1 LFIFNS
7 AILILFL
14 GIVMISSTVAF
25 SSSEAILPEN
35 LPDVS
40 QASSHVRIIEGEN
53 IVAYA
58 RPLYTSLDD
67 PSNHVVSNAPYDGV
81 ARLILTRTDGT
92 FGCSGTLANDHLHV
106 FTAAHCV
113 SDNNGNY
120 VLKSGSATFEGLS
133 QSITIAI
140 DADPSKSKNHPDY
153 NGDYIKGNDIAILK
167 LVSAPS
173 GVPGIQ
179 HATSGSEVANVVYK
193 KGYGLSGF
201 FSSGTDSSNYPF
213 GTKRVGQN
221 IYDDFAD
228 TMYNALGYTAGI
240 NYIPGAIYQY
250 DSDDGTSSH
259 DAFGFFFGKSETGLS
274 NNEILS
280 APGDSGGPTFD
291 ADGKLI
297 GITSY
302 GITLQYTNHQTSDCT
317 KTFGGPRLDS
327 SCGEFAADTR
337 VSQYSSFIDSVL
349 TSVPDTNP
357 PVISAINVDTL
368 SNSAT
373 INWTTDE
380 PATSVVNYGLDNSYG
395 TSVSDSTL
403 VTSHT
408 IHLFN
413 LSPLTTYHFQL
424 TSVDDFSNSAS
435 SSDLTFKTNGLTNT
449 VSVNSITYSASGGK
463 TNDRNLTISVHLI
476 DNQNNNVSGASV
488 SILLQNGNSS
498 WSGTKTTDSNGN
510 ANFSLKNAPSGTYT
524 TTITSVVANGLT
536 WDGVTPNNTFTK

>member
-1 LFIFNS
+1 
-7 AILILFL
+7 
-14 GIVMISSTVAF
+14 
-25 SSSEAILPEN
+25 
-35 LPDVS
+35 
-40 QASSHVRIIEGEN
+40 
-53 IVAYA
+53 
-58 RPLYTSLDD
+58 
-67 PSNHVVSNAPYDGV
+67 
-81 ARLILTRTDGT
+81 
-92 FGCSGTLANDHLHV
+92 
-106 FTAAHCV
+106 
-113 SDNNGNY
+113 
-120 VLKSGSATFEGLS
+120 
-133 QSITIAI
+133 
-140 DADPSKSKNHPDY
+140 
-153 NGDYIKGNDIAILK
+153 
-167 LVSAPS
+167 
-173 GVPGIQ
+173 
-179 HATSGSEVANVVYK
+179 
-193 KGYGLSGF
+193 
-201 FSSGTDSSNYPF
+201 
-213 GTKRVGQN
+213 
-221 IYDDFAD
+221 
-228 TMYNALGYTAGI
+228 
-240 NYIPGAIYQY
+240 
-250 DSDDGTSSH
+250 
-259 DAFGFFFGKSETGLS
+259 
-274 NNEILS
+274 
-280 APGDSGGPTFD
+280 
-291 ADGKLI
+291 
-297 GITSY
+297 
-302 GITLQYTNHQTSDCT
+302 
-317 KTFGGPRLDS
+317 
-327 SCGEFAADTR
+327 
-337 VSQYSSFIDSVL
+337 L